1 MNDRTETIIMVVIIV
16 LLLVALFVVEHYA
29 IIDQVSRG
37 Y

>member
-1 MNDRTETIIMVVIIV
+1 MNERAETIIMVVIIV
-16 LLLVALFVVEHYA
+16 MLLVALFVVEHYA